1 MRPGEVTIRAAGP
14 ADGAVIATM
23 IAEHGAEEG
32 ATMRGRAEDYAA
44 ALAAGRIGCLLAER
58 AQEALGLAMFYDTFS
73 SWSGRPG
80 LFLEDLY
87 VRAAARRLGIAQ
99 RLLAEVACIAVAR
112 GADRLDLV
120 VRDVNRA
127 RGFYAGQ
134 GLRELAGW
142 QVWRA
147 DPPEL
152 ARLAGER

>member
-23 IAEHGAEEG
+23 IAEHGSEEG
-32 ATMRGRAEDYAA
+32 ATIRGRAEDYAA
-44 ALAAGRIGCLLAER
+44 ALAAGRIGC
-58 AQEALGLAMFYDTFS
+58 
-73 SWSGRPG
+73 
-80 LFLEDLY
+80 
-87 VRAAARRLGIAQ
+87 
-99 RLLAEVACIAVAR
+99 LLAEVACIAVAR